1 MPRKIVNA
9 LTPLAVKNAKPGR
22 HADGGGLYVL
32 VKESGARSW
41 LYRATIAGK
50 VRGNPRSD
58 LRRRTQEAK
67 ATAQAAKVSRSS
79 FRMVA
84 EAYVALHEDSWRND
98 KHRAQWR
105 ATLAAYAYPHFSD
118 MAVACSPYC
127 LIDGTRSQPILL

>member
-1 MPRKIVNA
+1 MPS
-9 LTPLAVKNAKPGR
+9 LAVMPMGAGCMCWSRKAGRDHGSIAPPSRAK
-22 HADGGGLYVL
+22 
-32 VKESGARSW
+32 SGE
-41 LYRATIAGK
+41 IP
-50 VRGNPRSD
+50 VSD

-67 ATAQAAKVSRSS
+67 AAAQAAKVSRSS

-127 LIDGTRSQPILL
+127 LIDGTRTQPILL